1 MASMW
6 PGVVPQQPPTMLRKP
21 LWANSSMTLAV
32 SDGNSSYSPNSFGRP
47 AFGCAETWVLALF
60 DNSSRYGRNSRAPRA
75 QFRPTEIGLAWATE
89 FQKASVVWPDRVRP
103 EASVMVPEIMIGS
116 STPSSSNTP
125 CTAKIA
131 ALALRV
137 SKMVSI
143 RIRSAPPSIR
153 PLVDSV

>member
-1 MASMW
+1 M
-6 PGVVPQQPPTMLRKP
+6 
-21 LWANSSMTLAV
+21 
-32 SDGNSSYSPNSFGRP
+32 
-47 AFGCAETWVLALF
+47 
-60 DNSSRYGRNSRAPRA
+60 
-75 QFRPTEIGLAWATE
+75 AWATE
-89 FQKASVVWPDRVRP
+89 FQNASVVWPDRVRP
-103 EASVMVPEIMIGS
+103 EASVMVPEIMIGNS
-116 STPSSSNTP
+116 MPNSSNTP